1 MTEDRGMIEGG
12 KTASFDLRRILR
24 WGWIAGG
31 VPAFTAAV
39 GMLEAFGDRLLVY
52 PVLSLGYLL
61 LLWMLPV
68 AGYQVSNT
76 PVLEGVEAPPK
87 GFRNAAAGAAV
98 GLLGG
103 VVLAVF
109 TALVNAFDMRAVFV
123 SFSPRMVELLTR
135 GMGAPAGLVFT
146 ALAPAVLG
154 LAGGLMHLIS
164 SSWRRRLI
172 LAAEWVVVAALL
184 EQVISQVL
192 RQIRLEAASDAVFT
206 QRALEWWAALILA
219 AAAGALAGR
228 TRGGASRMR
237 ERLFAADA
245 KRRTRNSL
253 ILAVLVLVFLIALPQ
268 LLGSLLSEVLANV
281 GLFLLM
287 GLGLNIVVGLAGM
300 LDLGYVAFFA
310 VGAYTVGVLTSPISP
325 RFALEWSWWL
335 ALPAA
340 VVMSALAGLLVGTP
354 VIRMR
359 GDYLAIVTLGFGEIV
374 RILFLSDWLSHTF
387 GGAQG
392 VQNIPGIPLGFTTV
406 SGVGPEG
413 VLYFALFFVALSAW
427 ISWSLQESRI
437 GRAWTALRED
447 ETVAEAMGISIVK
460 AKLNAFIVGAV
471 LAGFAGALFAAKVGS
486 VFPSSFELLVSIIVL
501 VVVIVGGMG
510 NITGVAVGAVVLIGV
525 LGGPNV
531 PGLLQEFGEFKL
543 LIYGALLIFMMLR
556 KPEGL
561 VPSVRRSRELHSH
574 ELTQDAWLQK
584 GGVFTGAGAAGQ
596 EQERGEG

>member
-1 MTEDRGMIEGG
+1 MTEGG
-12 KTASFDLRRILR
+12 SAASSGLRRMLR
-24 WGWIAGG
+24 WGWAAGG
-31 VPAFTAAV
+31 VPVFTAAV
-39 GMLEAFGDRLLVY
+39 GMLEAFDDRLLVF
-52 PVLSLGYLL
+52 PVFSLGYLM
-61 LLWMLPV
+61 LLWFLPV
-68 AGYQVSNT
+68 AGYQASNE
-76 PVLEGVEAPPK
+76 PVLEGAAPPPK
-87 GFRNAAAGAAV
+87 GFRNAAAGAAAGAV
-98 GLLGG
+98 GGAA
-103 VVLAVF
+103 LAGF
-109 TALVNAFDMRAVFV
+109 TALVSAFDLRDVFV
-123 SFSPRMVELLTR
+123 SFSPRMVELLTW
-135 GMGAPAGLVFT
+135 GMGVPSGLVFT
-146 ALAPAVLG
+146 ALAPAALG
-154 LAGGLMHLIS
+154 LAGGLMHLIP

-172 LAAEWVVVAALL
+172 LAAVWTVSAALL
-184 EQVISQVL
+184 EPVISQVF
-192 RQIRLEAASDAVFT
+192 RQIRLEAAADAVFT

-219 AAAGALAGR
+219 AAVCALEGR
-228 TRGGASRMR
+228 TKGGARRMR
-237 ERLFAADA
+237 ARLFAADV
-245 KRRTRNSL
+245 KQRTRNSL
-253 ILAVLVLVFLIALPQ
+253 VLAALVLVFLIALPQ

-325 RFALEWSWWL
+325 RFDLEWSWWA

-340 VVMSALAGLLVGTP
+340 VAMSALAGLLVGTP
-354 VIRMR
+354 VLRMR

-392 VQNIPGIPLGFTTV
+392 VRNIPGIPLGFTTV
-406 SGVGPEG
+406 SGISPEG

-460 AKLNAFIVGAV
+460 TKLTAFIVGAV

-531 PGLLQEFGEFKL
+531 PGLLQEFGEYKL

-561 VPSVRRSRELHSH
+561 VPSMRRTRELHSR

-584 GGVFTGAGAAGQ
+584 GGVFTGGAAARPG
-596 EQERGEG
+596 RGEG

>member
-1 MTEDRGMIEGG
+1 MIEGG
-12 KTASFDLRRILR
+12 AAASSGLRRMLR
-24 WGWIAGG
+24 WSWAAGG
-31 VPAFTAAV
+31 VPVFTAAV
-39 GMLEAFGDRLLVY
+39 GMLEAFDDRLLVF

-61 LLWMLPV
+61 LLWFLPV
-68 AGYQVSNT
+68 AGYQASNA
-76 PVLEGVEAPPK
+76 PVLEGAPSPPK
-87 GFRNAAAGAAV
+87 GFRNAAAGAAA
-98 GLLGG
+98 GAMGG
-103 VVLAVF
+103 AALAGF
-109 TALVNAFDMRAVFV
+109 TALVSAFDMRDVFV
-123 SFSPRMVELLTR
+123 EFSPRMVELLTW
-135 GMGAPAGLVFT
+135 GMGVPSGLAFT
-146 ALAPAVLG
+146 ALAPAALG
-154 LAGGLMHLIS
+154 LAGGLMHLIP

-172 LAAEWVVVAALL
+172 LAAVWTVAAALL
-184 EQVISQVL
+184 EPVISQVF
-192 RQIRLEAASDAVFT
+192 RQIRLEAAADAVFT

-219 AAAGALAGR
+219 AAVCALEGR
-228 TRGGASRMR
+228 NKGGARRMR
-237 ERLFAADA
+237 ARLFAADV
-245 KRRTRNSL
+245 KRRTRNSVV
-253 ILAVLVLVFLIALPQ
+253 LAALVLVFLIALPQ

-325 RFALEWSWWL
+325 RFDLEWSWWA

-340 VVMSALAGLLVGTP
+340 VAMSALAGLLVGTP
-354 VIRMR
+354 VLRMR

-392 VQNIPGIPLGFTTV
+392 VRNIPGIPLGFTTV
-406 SGVGPEG
+406 SGISPEG

-460 AKLNAFIVGAV
+460 TKLNAFIVGAV

-531 PGLLQEFGEFKL
+531 PGLLQEFGRHKL

-561 VPSVRRSRELHSH
+561 VPSMRRTRELHGH

-584 GGVFTGAGAAGQ
+584 GGAFTGGAPSRPG
-596 EQERGEG
+596 RGEG

>member
-1 MTEDRGMIEGG
+1 MTEGG
-12 KTASFDLRRILR
+12 LAGSSGLRRMLR
-24 WGWIAGG
+24 WGWAAGG
-31 VPAFTAAV
+31 VPVFTAAV
-39 GMLEAFGDRLLVY
+39 GMLEAFDKRLLVF
-52 PVLSLGYLL
+52 PVLSLGYLM
-61 LLWMLPV
+61 LLWFLPV
-68 AGYQVSNT
+68 AGYQASNA
-76 PVLEGVEAPPK
+76 PVLEGAPPPSK
-87 GFRNAAAGAAV
+87 GFRNAAAGAAA
-98 GLLGG
+98 GLMGG
-103 VVLAVF
+103 AALAGFTVLVS
-109 TALVNAFDMRAVFV
+109 AFDMRDVFV
-123 SFSPRMVELLTR
+123 SFSPRMVELLTW
-135 GMGAPAGLVFT
+135 GMGVPAGLAFT
-146 ALAPAVLG
+146 ALAPAALG
-154 LAGGLMHLIS
+154 LAGGLMHLIPF
-164 SSWRRRLI
+164 SWRRRLI
-172 LAAEWVVVAALL
+172 LAAVWTAAAALL
-184 EQVISQVL
+184 EPVISQVF
-192 RQIRLEAASDAVFT
+192 RQIRLEEAVNEVFT
-206 QRALEWWAALILA
+206 EQALEWWAALILA
-219 AAAGALAGR
+219 AAVCALEGR
-228 TRGGASRMR
+228 AKGGANRMR
-237 ERLFAADA
+237 ARLFAADV
-245 KRRTRNSL
+245 KRRTRNSVV
-253 ILAVLVLVFLIALPQ
+253 LAALVLVFLIALPQ

-325 RFALEWSWWL
+325 RFDLEWSWWA

-340 VVMSALAGLLVGTP
+340 VAMSALAGLLVGTP
-354 VIRMR
+354 VLRMR

-392 VQNIPGIPLGFTTV
+392 VRNIPGIPLGFTTV
-406 SGVGPEG
+406 SGISPEG

-460 AKLNAFIVGAV
+460 TKLNAFIVGAV

-531 PGLLQEFGEFKL
+531 PGLLHEFGEFKL

-561 VPSVRRSRELHSH
+561 VPSLRRTRELHSH

-584 GGVFTGAGAAGQ
+584 GGVFTGENPARQG
-596 EQERGEG
+596 RGEV